1 MNVVTLIGN
10 LCKDPEVKF
19 TASGLAVLKNTL
31 AVKNPY
37 VKDKTDFITITAWKK
52 TAEIMGEYL
61 KKGSK
66 IGVSGRISTG
76 SYEKDGV
83 KIYTTEVVIDRM
95 EMLDKKPDAPE
106 GTQSVTLAQANDM
119 PTDGV
124 PF

>member
-1 MNVVTLIGN
+1 MNQVNLIGN
-10 LCKDPEVKF
+10 LCKDPELKF

-37 VKDKTDFITITAWKK
+37 DKEKTDFITITAWKK

-95 EMLDKKPDAPE
+95 EMLDKKPE
-106 GTQSVTLAQANDM
+106 TTTGTLAEYNDR
-119 PTDGV
+119 PTDGC